1 MSLLTIDKSKFFDD
15 TIHPT
20 GAGNRVLAFQLFKYL
35 NERYKFG
42 ETFGQKYREENW
54 SKNKLELEYLKS
66 IFASNQTEDLSFS
79 ACLALHGG
87 ICTFHQDV
95 IPKNIHMTGINEFV
109 LGSILQFPLMSKS
122 PGFKNLFEKLMKKA
136 IDLSPD
142 FSVSYWIFGTFYSIT
157 GEKELARKYLE
168 EAFKINPLLKDFSFI
183 KNANEFL
190 KNFRQDPFIFDF
202 RKFVDFVKR
211 DYVPGAHFMKYNFH
225 LSVGYLNKKSSEEAI
240 ARHIEF
246 YYFAPL
252 LARSIFSKTA
262 SYLKNRQKPD
272 LANKI
277 IKKTRQLITQNGLN
291 ALH

>member
-1 MSLLTIDKSKFFDD
+1 
-15 TIHPT
+15 
-20 GAGNRVLAFQLFKYL
+20 
-35 NERYKFG
+35 
-42 ETFGQKYREENW
+42 
-54 SKNKLELEYLKS
+54 
-66 IFASNQTEDLSFS
+66 
-79 ACLALHGG
+79 
-87 ICTFHQDV
+87 
-95 IPKNIHMTGINEFV
+95 MTGINEFV
-109 LGSILQFPLMSKS
+109 LGSILQFPLVSKS
-122 PGFKNLFEKLMKKA
+122 PDFKSLFENLMRKA

-142 FSVSYWIFGTFYSIT
+142 FSVSYWIFGTFYSIN

-183 KNANEFL
+183 KNTNEFL

-240 ARHIEF
+240 ARHMEF

-262 SYLKNRQKPD
+262 SYLKIDKNR
-272 LANKI
+272 I
-277 IKKTRQLITQNGLN
+277 
-291 ALH
+291 